1 MSQHNELILII
12 GMGKKSK
19 EFTIA
24 LEKVDISNEEALKKK
39 VEELEKQLERKTFE
53 ANFFKEQYE
62 LLLRNLQLRPN
73 V

>member
-1 MSQHNELILII
+1 
-12 GMGKKSK
+12 MGKKSK

-39 VEELEKQLERKTFE
+39 VEDLEKQLERKTFE

-73 V
+73 VEEL